1 MVARKRGWIT
11 VVEKTDKRSG
21 KTIRYEAEVFVN
33 TKTGKVSHKITEF
46 KDGKKIKST
55 ELKDAKS
62 FRDAV
67 NKRVKSGAVVP
78 DSFQREYE
86 SKTENV
92 QENREEIAKL
102 ERVVDPKKDKPKT
115 YTQKRER
122 ITYENS
128 KGETVTVDVLTN
140 IGNRP
145 SGTEYA
151 VLKYSNG
158 RTETFSS
165 KQTFDGRMATIAQRQ
180 NVKIKTLSESKKE
193 RDPEVDRG
201 VILPSS
207 IRDSNEYHLR
217 KKKASEQH

>member
-1 MVARKRGWIT
+1 MWPCRANCCF
-11 VVEKTDKRSG
+11 
-21 KTIRYEAEVFVN
+21 RYACDGFIIFN
-33 TKTGKVSHKITEF
+33 HK
-46 KDGKKIKST
+46 
-55 ELKDAKS
+55 
-62 FRDAV
+62 
-67 NKRVKSGAVVP
+67 
-78 DSFQREYE
+78 
-86 SKTENV
+86 
-92 QENREEIAKL
+92 REEIAKL

-180 NVKIKTLSESKKE
+180 NVKIETLSESKKE

-207 IRDSNEYHLR
+207 GKRFKRVPPKRKRKLPSNTPNQIACMHFPKAHAVIPALR
-217 KKKASEQH
+217 TQAV